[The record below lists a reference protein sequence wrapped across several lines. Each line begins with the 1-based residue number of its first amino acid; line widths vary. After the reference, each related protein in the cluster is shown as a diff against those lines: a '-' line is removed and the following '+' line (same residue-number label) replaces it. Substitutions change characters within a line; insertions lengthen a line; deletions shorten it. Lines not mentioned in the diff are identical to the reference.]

1 MLFGAVEYFLLLTPS
16 LGTEVGVYELSD
28 YGLSDYGL
36 SDYELGLVSFAQTC

>member
-28 YGLSDYGL
+28 YGLSDY
-36 SDYELGLVSFAQTC
+36 ELGLVSFAQTC

>member
-28 YGLSDYGL
+28 Y
-36 SDYELGLVSFAQTC
+36 ELGLVSFAQTC